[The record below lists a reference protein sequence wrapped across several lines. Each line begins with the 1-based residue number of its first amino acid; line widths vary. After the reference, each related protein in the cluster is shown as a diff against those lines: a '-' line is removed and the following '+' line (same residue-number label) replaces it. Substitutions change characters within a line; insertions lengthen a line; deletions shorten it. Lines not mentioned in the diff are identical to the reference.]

1 MIMKGVGIALMLAQ
15 IIGIENPSDKL
26 EELNLCTGLGPRV
39 QGFSTHLVI
48 TLFRGESNERMINQI
63 IKDHKIKLIVIL
75 LLGGITQESNAM
87 CIDMVD

>member
-15 IIGIENPSDKL
+15 IFGIENPSDKL
-26 EELNLCTGLGPRV
+26 EELKLCTGLGPRV